1 MKLFGRV
8 TKGGSYVRR
17 KLGILILVFL
27 FLGSI
32 SGCSGTGNETIPVE
46 TFPEEPNSHPLITDP
61 GSIIDNTSQTDGE
74 LPILTEPSSEGTT
87 ETSDSGSS
95 ESSEASTESTQ
106 PTETGGS
113 TQPPESTDRTEQP
126 TESDIPSDPTEPSTY
141 ETVPPSED
149 GSVVLEEG
157 KLSFSSCGR
166 YSGAFVEDGSD
177 RYVENVAAIL
187 VTNRTEEY
195 LTYAALEFEI
205 NGVAAS
211 FVLTGLPAGA
221 SAWVLEYSAMEIGAG
236 AKFVALDSVMQFI
249 PQEPMDALEVVLKD
263 GLLSARNLTDR
274 DYIDGYIYYKQ
285 LHTDGNYLG
294 GITYRTA
301 IGDLPAGQTIEVTAG
316 HAKGE
321 GCTVVRITENPT

>member
-1 MKLFGRV
+1 MQ
-8 TKGGSYVRR
+8 R
-17 KLGILILVFL
+17 KFSILILIVL

-32 SGCSGTGNETIPVE
+32 GGCGGAGNEIPPVE
-46 TFPEEPNSHPLITDP
+46 TFPVESNSFPSGSYLPSESESLPLE
-61 GSIIDNTSQTDGE
+61 SGE
-74 LPILTEPSSEGTT
+74 LPILTEPA
-87 ETSDSGSS
+87 SDSSDAQAT
-95 ESSEASTESTQ
+95 ESSVSTTDPAQTTGSTDPTQTTGSTE
-106 PTETGGS
+106 
-113 TQPPESTDRTEQP
+113 PPETTAG
-126 TESDIPSDPTEPSTY
+126 PTEPPEPTDQTETPTEPPKPTEPTEPPTY

-263 GLLSARNLTDR
+263 GLLSAKNLTDR

-321 GCTVVRITENPT
+321 SCTVVRITENPV